1 MMAESVGEFQLP
13 TIRLGLFTAKRV
25 SRPELG
31 GYVELAPSVGSS
43 GRRNAMDFRKGLL
56 RDTNTQESPGTL
68 NSFAHV

>member
-1 MMAESVGEFQLP
+1 MSCPIADDKIGA
-13 TIRLGLFTAKRV
+13 IYRKRV

-56 RDTNTQESPGTL
+56 RDTNTQESPGY
-68 NSFAHV
+68 HQ